1 MRGWSSRVA
10 VGLVSVAFV
19 TGAVEAA
26 EAPMQQV
33 HGGAARA
40 AATVSLP
47 QVWSLAPATVLGAPA
62 GVDASELHA
71 MRAWNA
77 AGRMPMRNGF
87 ARSLTAAVEL
97 RAPVLR
103 RAAPSTALAGGLV
116 GRSATGDAVWAGRLH
131 VEGAYRLRAGLQIR
145 GGADGATVVVTGS
158 DRRAVGPVAVRPD
171 AEGRFWT
178 PSVTGPDIAVEL
190 RLPASKVETEA
201 EVRIDKVVQIFD
213 SRDSYGTG
221 DQGCL
226 RDAACYDD
234 STWVG
239 ITAAR
244 RGIARLDYMRGP
256 SSFSCTGSLLND
268 NVDSSVIPYL
278 LTANHCINTQDIADT
293 LETYWDYIAPACDAA
308 APPLASLPRVDGAT
322 LLATSVL
329 SDFAFLQLS
338 ALPPGERT
346 LLGWTSESLFL
357 GTRFARL
364 SHPLGQSLAYS
375 TTEFTFVPE
384 PVCGT
389 DLDGRPWGDQTKFFY
404 QNPVFG
410 GTRPGSSGSPLL
422 LPGGI
427 VVGQML
433 GWCGTEYRDHCDPN
447 LDTVD
452 GRFDAAYPE
461 IHTWLR
467 PQGGGS
473 PRPPRCS
480 PDADTLCINDQPGD
494 RRFRIEVAYTSA
506 AGAGQAKA
514 HRLSAIGIA
523 RGGLF
528 SFFSAD
534 NPELLVKVLNGCSLN
549 DRYWVFTS
557 AGTDVGV
564 TITVTDMIA
573 NRTWTHTNPQGTPM
587 PPVLDTDALPCDW
600 GAPAQTA
607 ARPSP
612 RPDRCL
618 KTRPSRMRCAGM
630 LRRRN
635 CEASRTASA
644 RARRARR
651 SAVSGAARAQRST
664 AAARR

>member
-10 VGLVSVAFV
+10 ASLVSVALI
-19 TGAVEAA
+19 TSAAGAA
-26 EAPMQQV
+26 EAPMLQV
-33 HGGAARA
+33 HGGSALAA
-40 AATVSLP
+40 AATVTLP
-47 QVWSLAPATVLGAPA
+47 QVWSVAPVAALGTPA
-62 GVDASELHA
+62 GVEASELRA
-71 MRAWNA
+71 MRSWNA

-87 ARSLTAAVEL
+87 ARSLTATVEL
-97 RAPVLR
+97 RAAALR
-103 RAAPSTALAGGLV
+103 RAEPGSALGGGIVARTTA
-116 GRSATGDAVWAGRLH
+116 GDAVWAGRLH
-131 VEGAYRLRAGLQIR
+131 VEGAYRLRAGLQVR
-145 GGADGATVVVTGS
+145 GNAAGATVVVTGS
-158 DRRAVGPVAVRPD
+158 DRRNVGPVAVRPD
-171 AEGRFWT
+171 AEGRYWT

-190 RLPASKVETEA
+190 RLPASGIEAEA

-213 SRDSYGTG
+213 APDSYGAG
-221 DQGCL
+221 EQGCL

-234 STWVG
+234 STWAG

-244 RGIARLDYMRGP
+244 RAIARLDYMRGP
-256 SSFSCTGSLLND
+256 SSFSCTGALLND

-329 SDFAFLQLS
+329 TDFAFLQLS

-346 LLGWTSESLFL
+346 LLGWTTEAPIY

-375 TTEFTFVPE
+375 TTELTFVAE

-404 QNPVFG
+404 ENPVFG
-410 GTRPGSSGSPLL
+410 GTSPGSSGSPLL

-433 GWCGTEYRDHCDPN
+433 GWCGTDYSDRCAPS

-452 GRFDAAYPE
+452 GRFDATHAE
-461 IHTWLR
+461 ISTWLR
-467 PQGGGS
+467 PQGGGGPLPS
-473 PRPPRCS
+473 LCTA
-480 PDADTLCINDQPGD
+480 DADTLCINDRPGD
-494 RRFRIEVAYTSA
+494 RRFRVEVTYTSA
-506 AGAGQAKA
+506 AGSGQAKA
-514 HRLSAIGIA
+514 LRLSSIGVG

-534 NPELLVKVLNGCSLN
+534 NPELLIKILNACDLN

-564 TITVTDMIA
+564 TITVTDMVA
-573 NRTWTHTNPQGTPM
+573 NRTWTHTNPQGSPM
-587 PPVLDTDALPCDW
+587 PPVLDTNALPCD
-600 GAPAQTA
+600 
-607 ARPSP
+607 
-612 RPDRCL
+612 
-618 KTRPSRMRCAGM
+618 
-630 LRRRN
+630 
-635 CEASRTASA
+635 
-644 RARRARR
+644 
-651 SAVSGAARAQRST
+651 
-664 AAARR
+664 